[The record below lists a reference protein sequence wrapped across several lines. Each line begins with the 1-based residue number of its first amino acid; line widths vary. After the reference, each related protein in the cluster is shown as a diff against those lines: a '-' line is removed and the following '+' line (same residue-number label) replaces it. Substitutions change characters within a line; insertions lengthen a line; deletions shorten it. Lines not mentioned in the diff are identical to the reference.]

1 MWAGVAILV
10 MCLKFFLCVVIMILI
25 LEFKVVLHHATHVL
39 STSTVQVAIVLF
51 KLELKW
57 DRDFS
62 PFW

>member
-1 MWAGVAILV
+1 MWARVAILV
-10 MCLKFFLCVVIMILI
+10 MSLKSFLCVAIMILI

-39 STSTVQVAIVLF
+39 STSTVQEAIVLI

-57 DRDFS
+57 DGDFS